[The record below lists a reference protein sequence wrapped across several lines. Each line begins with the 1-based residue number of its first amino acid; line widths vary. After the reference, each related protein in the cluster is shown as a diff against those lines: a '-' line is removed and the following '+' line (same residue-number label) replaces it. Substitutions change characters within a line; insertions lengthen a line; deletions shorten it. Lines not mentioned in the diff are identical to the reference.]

1 MEVLASRRD
10 HRAAIAGAVA
20 VLVVTVVYPFVAD
33 STARPLAVFVLP
45 PLLTAVLGGWRP
57 TVLVGIAGLAIAI
70 VVGVL
75 GPLDGAALAARW
87 SIVLV
92 GTAMGAVGAAVRETQ
107 ADRLAEL
114 DEAANL
120 RAAFERALAPA
131 PIPPGGFEAVSRY
144 RPAES
149 RMHLGGDFLEGI
161 SVAEGRLAVLI
172 GDVCGHGPRE
182 AAFGS
187 ALRAGWKAIALGGDD
202 DPTGWV
208 ASLDEAFF
216 RDGRV
221 DTYVTLCTG
230 WIDRTIGVAR
240 LVSLGHPAPIALEVV
255 PTELDVAAAPPLG
268 LIDNRR
274 WVATDHGW
282 SGAPLLFYSDGLIEN
297 PRRGHRPDRW
307 GTEGLLRWLAA
318 HPDVGDLRQV
328 ADDLIAAAM
337 EGRERRDDVALLLV
351 GDADRDS
358 AESAPRAVRSRPVTP
373 GPADRQHLPGGRG
386 RVRSPAPVSPR
397 RARRTARSPS
407 C

>member
-255 PTELDVAAAPPLG
+255 PPTASSRTPAVVTAPTVGALRVCCAGSPLTPT
-268 LIDNRR
+268 
-274 WVATDHGW
+274 WATCD
-282 SGAPLLFYSDGLIEN
+282 
-297 PRRGHRPDRW
+297 
-307 GTEGLLRWLAA
+307 
-318 HPDVGDLRQV
+318 
-328 ADDLIAAAM
+328 
-337 EGRERRDDVALLLV
+337 
-351 GDADRDS
+351 
-358 AESAPRAVRSRPVTP
+358 
-373 GPADRQHLPGGRG
+373 
-386 RVRSPAPVSPR
+386 RSPTTSSPPRWRVASDATTSPCSSSATRIGTRLSR
-397 RARRTARSPS
+397 RRVPS
-407 C
+407 GHGR